1 MSKQPK
7 IIVIT
12 GAESTGK
19 STLAKALAKHCNI
32 PFIPEYARNY
42 IKNLNRAYNYEDI
55 ELIAQ
60 RQVEQLNSAL
70 KLNHDIIILD
80 TWLFITKIW
89 FEVLYQTYPGWLD
102 EKIETTKID
111 LFLVCDTDLPWID
124 DPVRENGGAERN
136 KLQKKYIREIRN
148 HGYPYRI
155 ISGEGIARVQKAIN
169 YITNLK

>member
-102 EKIETTKID
+102 ESIFFWYATPTCHGLMILCGKTEEQNEINFKKNTFARSGTMVILIE
-111 LFLVCDTDLPWID
+111 L
-124 DPVRENGGAERN
+124 
-136 KLQKKYIREIRN
+136 
-148 HGYPYRI
+148 
-155 ISGEGIARVQKAIN
+155 
-169 YITNLK
+169 